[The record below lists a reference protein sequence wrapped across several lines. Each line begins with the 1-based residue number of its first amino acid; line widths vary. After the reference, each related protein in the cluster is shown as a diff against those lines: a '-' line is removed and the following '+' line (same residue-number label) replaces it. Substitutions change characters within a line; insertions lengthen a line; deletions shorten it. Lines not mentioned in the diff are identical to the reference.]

1 MTLPTISHSGRQP
14 DTATGGTRHHPK
26 GHQPLPQE
34 SPRAVHAYPRG
45 GSFSLDE
52 VVIWLSIF
60 GLALLGGFIGGFHG

>member
-34 SPRAVHAYPRG
+34 SPRSVPSAPRE
-45 GSFSLDE
+45 GSSGE
-52 VVIWLSIF
+52 VMIWLGIVV
-60 GLALLGGFIGGFHG
+60 LILVGGFLGGFHG